1 MKVLILEDEKPIRD
15 FVRINLK
22 RAGFDVVEAATGEAA
37 LATIGNH
44 PDIDMAVLD
53 VMLPGISGLEVCSSL
68 RRLNARMGIIMLTAR
83 GQESDKINGLDL
95 GADDY
100 IVKPFSPGEL
110 VARLNSLYRRLRP
123 TEELPEE
130 HVLFSHPFRLLLDQR
145 KLVRGEQMILL
156 TPKEFDIL
164 RLLMENP
171 NKAIHRDNILN
182 EVWGNFFTGDM
193 KTVDVNI
200 RRIRQ
205 KIEKD
210 DANPEYIETVWGY
223 GYLWRKDPHH
233 EGN

>member
-22 RAGFDVVEAATGEAA
+22 RAGFDVVEAATGEDA
-37 LATIGNH
+37 LTTIH
-44 PDIDMAVLD
+44 THSDIDMAVLD

-68 RRLNARMGIIMLTAR
+68 RRLNSRIGIIMLTAR
-83 GQESDKINGLDL
+83 GQENDKIHGLDL

-123 TEELPEE
+123 AEEIPEE
-130 HVLFSHPFRLLLDQR
+130 HVLISHPFQLLLDQR
-145 KLVRGEQMILL
+145 KLMRGEQTILL

-171 NKAIHRDNILN
+171 NKAIHRDDILN

-210 DANPEYIETVWGY
+210 DAHPEYIETVWGY
-223 GYLWRKDPHH
+223 GYLWRKDTHH
-233 EGN
+233 ERN